1 MSAKNNR
8 PCSFREA
15 KIRMALEISRARAVL
30 RGHCVHRIEIRI
42 KPIDPLAWLVAQES
56 AVKIYGANQD
66 DSAAIAGIGEAVCV
80 QGSGRVDYPS
90 VFRRLRKYLK
100 PQYPYLQWYGGFC
113 FDDRAAGSF
122 RFVLPRFELARD
134 RGRMIFCCNLI
145 GPLSPAAL
153 GRIIKELDRSQEK
166 VSLKNSGLKA
176 VSRRD
181 SPSFKQWEKNVRSV
195 LSAIERGKYQKVVL
209 ARKTILTFVDV
220 LNPWVMLKRLRKV
233 TRNSYHF
240 CFQFGPLVFLGA
252 SPERLYKRQGRGVL
266 SEAVAGTCRR
276 GRTSVEDRRLKTAL
290 TCSSKNTHEHALVVE
305 AIQENLGGLCR
316 RLDRT
321 ARPGILSLG
330 NGHHLLTKF
339 KGQLKDGVK
348 DEDVLQCLHPTPAL
362 GGSPKEK
369 AMAVIRAL
377 EPFDRG
383 WYGGPLGYVGLD
395 WAEFVVGIRS
405 ALVKSKQ
412 LSVYAGAGIVEGSKP
427 KAEWQE
433 IENKIGNFIKIIA

>member
-1 MSAKNNR
+1 
-8 PCSFREA
+8 
-15 KIRMALEISRARAVL
+15 MAQEISSARALL
-30 RGHCVHRIEIRI
+30 RRPPVYRIEIKI
-42 KPIDPLAWLVAQES
+42 KPIDPLAWLAAQDN

-66 DSAAIAGIGEAVCV
+66 DSAAIAGIGEAACV
-80 QGSGRVDYPS
+80 RGSGRVNYPS
-90 VFRRLRKYLK
+90 VFRNLRKYLR

-113 FDDRAAGSF
+113 FDDRAPGSF

-134 RGRMIFCCNLI
+134 RGKMIFCCNLI
-145 GPLSPAAL
+145 GPLSPAAF
-153 GRIIKELDRSQEK
+153 GRIIRDLDRFPEK
-166 VSLKNSGLKA
+166 ASLKNSALKA
-176 VSRRD
+176 VLRRD
-181 SPSFKQWEKNVRSV
+181 NPSSKQWEKNIRGV
-195 LSAIERGKYQKVVL
+195 LSAIERGKYHKVVL
-209 ARKTILTFVDV
+209 ARKTILTFVDI

-233 TRNSYHF
+233 TLNSYHF
-240 CFQFGPLVFLGA
+240 CFQFGPSVFLGA
-252 SPERLYKRQGRGVL
+252 SPERLYKRQGRRVL

-276 GRTSVEDRRLKTAL
+276 GRTSAEDRRLKIAL
-290 TCSSKNTHEHALVVE
+290 ARSPKNAHEHALVVGS
-305 AIQENLGGLCR
+305 IQENLGGLCQ
-316 RLDRT
+316 RLDH
-321 ARPGILSLG
+321 AVRPGVLSLG

-339 KGQLKDGVK
+339 EGQLKDGVK

-405 ALVKSKQ
+405 ALVKGKQ
-412 LSVYAGAGIVEGSKP
+412 LSVYAGAGIVEGSEP
-427 KAEWQE
+427 QAEWQE